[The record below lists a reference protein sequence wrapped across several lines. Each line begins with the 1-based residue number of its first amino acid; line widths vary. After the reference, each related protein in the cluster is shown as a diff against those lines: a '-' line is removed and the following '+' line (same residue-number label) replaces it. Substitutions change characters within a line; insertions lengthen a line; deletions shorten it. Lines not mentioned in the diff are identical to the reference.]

1 MLSADGGSHAPQTTE
16 AKEQSAAAAASR
28 PRPLLGRQL
37 RTLQADTTRT
47 PGLRVFGVRTVT
59 VLRAD
64 ALRAVPAGPATPTED
79 VSSLA
84 QLFIASWIRTRT

>member
-1 MLSADGGSHAPQTTE
+1 MLSAEGGSHAPQTTQG
-16 AKEQSAAAAASR
+16 KEQSAAAAAG
-28 PRPLLGRQL
+28 PLLGRQL
-37 RTLQADTTRT
+37 RTLQADTART

>member
-37 RTLQADTTRT
+37 RTLQADTART
-47 PGLRVFGVRTVT
+47 PGLRGLGVRTVT

-64 ALRAVPAGPATPTED
+64 ALRAVGPATPTED

>member
-16 AKEQSAAAAASR
+16 GKEQSAAAAA
-28 PRPLLGRQL
+28 RPLLGRQL
-37 RTLQADTTRT
+37 RTLQADAART
-47 PGLRVFGVRTVT
+47 PGLQGIGVRTVT

-64 ALRAVPAGPATPTED
+64 ALRAVGPATPTEY

-84 QLFIASWIRTRT
+84 QLFIASWIPTRT